1 MGTAVES
8 NLWIKR
14 FHDAPTARTRLI
26 CFPHAGG
33 SASYYHSLSAA
44 LQPDV
49 ELLAVQ
55 YPGRQERY
63 TEEPLRDLRELAD
76 QVALAVGRYVAGP
89 RPVVF
94 LGHSM
99 GSAVAYEVA
108 LQLQQQTEGIG
119 GPVGLFVSGRRAPS
133 CARRDYPAHLLDD
146 PGLIEVL
153 KQHGGTDPLLFEEP
167 LLMKMIL
174 PTIRA
179 DYEAITEY
187 TYHPGPE
194 LTCQI
199 TALIGDKDPGVTS
212 AEAEEWRKHTTGDF
226 ELNVFKGGHFYIN
239 ENQAD
244 VVSLIRRRVAA
255 HA

>member
-14 FHDAPTARTRLI
+14 FHAAPTARTRLI

-76 QVALAVGRYVAGP
+76 QVGAAVARHVAGP

-99 GSAVAYEVA
+99 GSVVAYEVA
-108 LQLQQQTEGIG
+108 LRLQTEGIG
-119 GPVGLFVSGRRAPS
+119 PSGLFVSGRRAPS

-153 KQHGGTDPLLFEEP
+153 KQHGGTDALLFEEP
-167 LLMKMIL
+167 VLLKMIL

-187 TYHPGPE
+187 TYRPGKE
-194 LTCQI
+194 LTCQV
-199 TALIGDKDPGVTS
+199 TALIGDEDPGVTS

-226 ELNVFKGGHFYIN
+226 ELDVFKGGHFYIN